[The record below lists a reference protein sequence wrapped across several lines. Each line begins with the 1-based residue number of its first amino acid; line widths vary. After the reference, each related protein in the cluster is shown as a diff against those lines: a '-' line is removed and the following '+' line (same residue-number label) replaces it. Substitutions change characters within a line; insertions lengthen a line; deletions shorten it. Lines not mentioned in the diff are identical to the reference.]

1 MIAQTNQ
8 ERTKAVHDAFSRN
21 RYDDVLALAAD
32 DIEVVA
38 YAVGQTLHGKEQFR
52 DFFMAFKTAM
62 PDLVIEHTNTIA
74 AGDQVVVEFVAIGT
88 HTGPLM
94 TPAGTVPASGNRV
107 TLHVIEVHQ
116 WRDGKL
122 SRMVNYQDS
131 MSLLVQVGAIPAPT
145 GL

>member
-1 MIAQTNQ
+1 MTAQTNI
-8 ERTKAVHDAFSRN
+8 ERTQALHAAFSEN

-38 YAVGQTLHGKEQFR
+38 HAIGQTFHGKEQFR
-52 DFFMAFKTAM
+52 QFFMAFKTAM
-62 PDLVIEHTNTIA
+62 PDLRIAHTNTVA
-74 AGDQVVVEFVAIGT
+74 SDEQVAVEFVGAGT

-94 TPAGTVPASGNRV
+94 TPAGIVAASGRPV
-107 TLHVIEVHQ
+107 TLSVIEVHH

-131 MSLLVQVGAIPAPT
+131 MALLVQVGAVAPPA